1 MFEFNATLIVAA
13 ISFVVFVLIM
23 NKILY
28 QPINNIVSKRQ
39 EYLDENSLAVK
50 NNVEKADSIRSEKEN
65 KLSDAKT
72 QANSSIMAEVGRL
85 KQEKAQKENEI
96 KSEVLQKISDTKAE
110 LLAEKKQSESIL
122 NNQVDEFADAILS
135 KLTGGES

>member
-28 QPINNIVSKRQ
+28 QPINNIVSRRQ

-50 NNVEKADSIRSEKEN
+50 NNVEKADSIRLEKEN
-65 KLSDAKT
+65 KLSDSKT
-72 QANSSIMAEVGRL
+72 
-85 KQEKAQKENEI
+85 
-96 KSEVLQKISDTKAE
+96 
-110 LLAEKKQSESIL
+110 LADKNRKKQ
-122 NNQVDEFADAILS
+122 
-135 KLTGGES
+135 KKKMK

>member
-122 NNQVDEFADAILS
+122 NSQVDEFADAILS

>member
-28 QPINNIVSKRQ
+28 QPINNIVSRRQ

-50 NNVEKADSIRSEKEN
+50 NNVEKADSIRLEKEN

-72 QANSSIMAEVGRL
+72 QANSSIFAEVGRL

-122 NNQVDEFADAILS
+122 NSQVDEFADAILS